1 MSDYR
6 VSFFRAA
13 ALVFLAAGSI
23 QASIVSF
30 TTTPFAN
37 AGTPTALSNG
47 FASYTG
53 FSLASGNSDTGAA
66 GVGSNGFYIYADNG
80 YNAAGHTYSVNITF
94 TSPVTE
100 FGLDYNYNYDPV
112 SFAGVTLGNGD
123 SFSTT
128 ESLSTSGFLGISDPS
143 GTPFTTATLNFSD
156 NFDGSGL
163 LLADFSFADSPASS
177 TPEPASGALMM
188 LGAAAIAGFAMR
200 ARKKRKV
207 ATL

>member
-1 MSDYR
+1 LSDYR

-30 TTTPFAN
+30 TTTPFTG
-37 AGTPTALSNG
+37 AGTPTPLNNG

-53 FSLASGNSDTGAA
+53 FSLASGNSDTGSY
-66 GVGSNGFYIYADNG
+66 VSSNGFTIIATSYNPAGNVYA
-80 YNAAGHTYSVNITF
+80 VNITF

-100 FGLDYNYNYDPV
+100 FGLDYDNNIDPT

-123 SFSTT
+123 SLSTT
-128 ESLSTSGFLGISDPS
+128 ESLGTSGFFGVSDPS
-143 GTPFTTATLNFSD
+143 GTPFTTAYLDFSEAYA
-156 NFDGSGL
+156 SGL
-163 LLADFSFADSPASS
+163 ELVDFSFADSPASS

-188 LGAAAIAGFAMR
+188 LGAAAIAGFAVR

-207 ATL
+207 VTL